1 MERGWWLGDGLPRQC
16 GQCRCTAGAAG
27 YPQQHPGWRAL
38 AMRGWRAAQGMRS
51 ESRPSRLA
59 MESRWRSAGGAYID
73 RSTAE
78 WDRWA
83 LTRRLRGYPDPSSLR
98 WLVGGAESAAPLGA
112 RYVALRAARREG
124 TRCSRRHPAAPN
136 AQVLLAMR
144 ARQAERERGRTPLIW
159 GARPT
164 HPPVRDKK
172 GKQRKT
178 TQQRATASACA
189 APMQQR
195 VLAQQNKPTQRRDDA
210 ARGPAASRAR
220 LPGARESWR
229 A

>member
-1 MERGWWLGDGLPRQC
+1 MARGARLVARRRAAAPMWPVPLYRRSCWDLRSSIRGGGRWLC
-16 GQCRCTAGAAG
+16 AAG
-27 YPQQHPGWRAL
+27 EPRKE
-38 AMRGWRAAQGMRS
+38 MRS

-83 LTRRLRGYPDPSSLR
+83 RTRRLRGYPDPSSLR

-112 RYVALRAARREG
+112 HYVALRAARRAG
-124 TRCSRRHPAAPN
+124 TRCSRRHPAALN
-136 AQVLLAMR
+136 AQVLLAVR
-144 ARQAERERGRTPLIW
+144 ARRARERGRTPLIW
-159 GARPT
+159 GVRPT

-178 TQQRATASACA
+178 TQQRATSSACA
-189 APMQQR
+189 APMQHR
-195 VLAQQNKPTQRRDDA
+195 VLAQQNKPSQRRA
-210 ARGPAASRAR
+210 AA
-220 LPGARESWR
+220 
-229 A
+229 

>member
-112 RYVALRAARREG
+112 HYVALRAARRGDAMLASPSSCAECAG
-124 TRCSRRHPAAPN
+124 AARCACTAG
-136 AQVLLAMR
+136 R
-144 ARQAERERGRTPLIW
+144 ARERGPAQQKLRTLL
-159 GARPT
+159 ARQPISE
-164 HPPVRDKK
+164 PPVLDGRVDDSRSCSHDGSAARTGGQLKRR
-172 GKQRKT
+172 QQQLR
-178 TQQRATASACA
+178 QQR
-189 APMQQR
+189 
-195 VLAQQNKPTQRRDDA
+195 RRRHA
-210 ARGPAASRAR
+210 RWARG
-220 LPGARESWR
+220 
-229 A
+229 